1 MILLVSH
8 LVDGH
13 TVRVLEALRRA
24 GADAV
29 LLDTARIPR
38 EVALSVAH
46 APGGGP
52 FAAEL
57 RLEGRWRRLSE
68 EARVVWWRRP
78 LPYALHEEVTGPD
91 ERGFAFAECEAAM
104 SGLWASLDVAWMNH
118 PDRDAAAARKLW
130 QLRVADRLGLR
141 TPRTLVTSDPDRA
154 RAFAAEEGARG
165 GTIYKAFSATERAWR
180 ETRLLRPEEAAML
193 DAVRY
198 APVIFQ
204 EYVEAALDL
213 RITVVGEEVFAA
225 EILSQQ
231 TDYKV
236 DMRMTMHEAEM
247 RPHALPGAV
256 ADGLRALLREMGL
269 AYGAVDMR
277 LTPGGEYV
285 FLEVNPAGQW
295 LFVEERT
302 RQPITD
308 AMAAWMAARDGG
320 R

>member
-1 MILLVSH
+1 
-8 LVDGH
+8 
-13 TVRVLEALRRA
+13 
-24 GADAV
+24 
-29 LLDTARIPR
+29 
-38 EVALSVAH
+38 
-46 APGGGP
+46 
-52 FAAEL
+52 
-57 RLEGRWRRLSE
+57 
-68 EARVVWWRRP
+68 
-78 LPYALHEEVTGPD
+78 
-91 ERGFAFAECEAAM
+91 
-104 SGLWASLDVAWMNH
+104 
-118 PDRDAAAARKLW
+118 
-130 QLRVADRLGLR
+130 
-141 TPRTLVTSDPDRA
+141 
-154 RAFAAEEGARG
+154 
-165 GTIYKAFSATERAWR
+165 
-180 ETRLLRPEEAAML
+180 ML

-308 AMAAWMAARDGG
+308 AMAAWMAARDG
-320 R
+320 RR